1 MRHAIKLTHRVICEF
16 DLDQKVKGCEAAFW
30 IQSNW

>member
-1 MRHAIKLTHRVICEF
+1 VICEF
-16 DLDQKVKGCEAAFW
+16 DLDQKAKGCEAAFW